1 MGVFEARRILQTES
15 EHPIQA
21 DVSGPDQRKKQ
32 RLTVVAPNRVA
43 AERQRPDVR
52 VHSIVDHAPDARARH
67 IADHRNVGHKKE
79 QDEFKP
85 AAMVPAVRQN
95 AQDENGG
102 AFKLQ
107 EGLRV
112 HGFHVAP
119 R

>member
-32 RLTVVAPNRVA
+32 RLTLIAPNRVA

-52 VHSIVDHAPDARARH
+52 VHGVVDHGPSASVRQ
-67 IADHRNVGHKKE
+67 IADHRNIGHKKE
-79 QDEFKP
+79 QYEFNP
-85 AAMVPAVRQN
+85 AAMVPSVRQD
-95 AQDENGG
+95 AEDENGG

-107 EGLRV
+107 EKLRV
-112 HGFHVAP
+112 HGVHVAP

>member
-1 MGVFEARRILQTES
+1 MRVFEARRILQAES

-21 DVSGPDQRKKQ
+21 DVSGPDQRKEQ
-32 RLTVVAPNRVA
+32 RLTVIAPNRVA

-52 VHSIVDHAPDARARH
+52 VHSIVDLAPDARARH
-67 IADHRNVGHKKE
+67 IADHRNVGHKKK
-79 QDEFKP
+79 QDEFEP
-85 AAMVPAVRQN
+85 AATVPPVRQD

-107 EGLRV
+107 EKLRV
-112 HGFHVAP
+112 HGVHVAP